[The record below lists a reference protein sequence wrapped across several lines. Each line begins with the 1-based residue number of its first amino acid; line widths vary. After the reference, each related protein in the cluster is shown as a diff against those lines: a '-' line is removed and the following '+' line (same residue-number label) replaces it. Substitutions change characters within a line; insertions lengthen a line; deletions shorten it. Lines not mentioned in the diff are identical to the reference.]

1 MKFLALFVFGQ
12 SLAAWEE
19 RDSSATA
26 RGPQGASDADRTHM
40 YKPDNG
46 YLWDWLSSVYASSA
60 GGSYSNIY
68 MYRKSG
74 MAGLDANCKLLS
86 LKSPIDSNCF
96 YQPLMLQNWPTI
108 TNCMLGCI
116 ESPMLRSLV

>member
-1 MKFLALFVFGQ
+1 MKFLALAVFGQ

-46 YLWDWLSSVYASSA
+46 YLWDWLSSAYMSYDP
-60 GGSYSNIY
+60 SYSNIY

-74 MAGLDANCKLLS
+74 LDGIPGKFLS
-86 LKSPIDSNCF
+86 LKSPINSNHF
-96 YQPLMLQNWPTI
+96 YQTLIQQTWPTI

-116 ESPMLRSLV
+116 ESPTLRSLV